1 MALLKHINKILK
13 WYRKF
18 YYEGLGTQFRFD
30 KYSVVDS
37 GKITAAA
44 RSLQGRK
51 IDITDAEWRKQGYS
65 ESGKG
70 VQGALGLGVALG
82 IKQRLQKAIFEL
94 VDYLDKIYTQKGITE
109 INISAFG
116 FSRGATEARI
126 FMNWLQHAP
135 NVTTQGTGS
144 GKNYF
149 IGETFKSKVFRYF

>member
-1 MALLKHINKILK
+1 
-13 WYRKF
+13 
-18 YYEGLGTQFRFD
+18 FRFD

-94 VDYLDKIYTQKGITE
+94 VDYLDKIY
-109 INISAFG
+109 
-116 FSRGATEARI
+116 
-126 FMNWLQHAP
+126 
-135 NVTTQGTGS
+135 
-144 GKNYF
+144 
-149 IGETFKSKVFRYF
+149 

>member
-1 MALLKHINKILK
+1 NKDADAATLNQSNVVALFEAHKQDSKNGIE
-13 WYRKF
+13 KF

-51 IDITDAEWRKQGYS
+51 IDITDAEWRRQGYS

-109 INISAFG
+109 INISA
-116 FSRGATEARI
+116 
-126 FMNWLQHAP
+126 
-135 NVTTQGTGS
+135 
-144 GKNYF
+144 
-149 IGETFKSKVFRYF
+149 